1 VADQSLGTLLRSILK
16 AGPKALTVPILLI
29 CLVVLAA
36 VGIGVGSVKIPLP
49 LLLRVLTGTAEELP
63 GYLSMIVF
71 QIRLPRVFMAVLI
84 GMMLSSSGAVVQA
97 VFHNPLADPY
107 IIGISASAVA
117 GAVLAFLLELPD
129 YLYGV
134 FAFFVSV
141 AVTFLI
147 FRLSM
152 RRGAARVTTLLIIG
166 VAISS
171 FLGAFTSFAMYAV
184 GEDSYRIIVWTM
196 GFLGSA
202 SWLRVGIL
210 VFPLV
215 FSLIFFFLH
224 RHDLDALMLGD
235 EEAHALGINVSKLK
249 KQLLVVSALIVA
261 FSVAFS
267 GLIGFIGLIVP
278 HTMRLLIGHSN
289 TKLLGVSAL
298 AGGVFLLFA
307 DTLAR
312 NLLAPVEIPIGAVT
326 AFFGAPFFIYLATK
340 GKRGGLL

>member
-1 VADQSLGTLLRSILK
+1 MSESG
-16 AGPKALTVPILLI
+16 
-29 CLVVLAA
+29 LAA
-36 VGIGVGSVKIPLP
+36 VASARRSLPRATIAVLVLASLLILLAATGIAAGSVNISVAH
-49 LLLRVLTGTAEELP
+49 LLRILTGQADQLP
-63 GYLSMIVF
+63 RHLSTIIL
-71 QIRLPRVFMAVLI
+71 QIRLPRIVLAILI
-84 GMMLSSSGAVVQA
+84 GMMLSSSGSVVQA

-117 GAVLAFLLELPD
+117 GAVLAFLLDLPD

-134 FAFFVSV
+134 FAFVVSL
-141 AVTFLI
+141 AATFLI

-152 RRGAARVTTLLIIG
+152 RRGSARVTTLLIIG
-166 VAISS
+166 VAVSS

-196 GFLGSA
+196 GYLGSA
-202 SWLRVGIL
+202 SWLRVSIL
-210 VFPLV
+210 VGPLLL
-215 FSLIFFFLH
+215 SLIFFYVH

-235 EEAHALGINVSKLK
+235 EEAHALGVNVARLK
-249 KQLLVVSALIVA
+249 KMLLLVAALIVS

-267 GLIGFIGLIVP
+267 GLIGFVGLIVP

-289 TKLLGVSAL
+289 TRLLGVSTL

-312 NLLAPVEIPIGAVT
+312 TLLAPVEIPIGAVT
-326 AFFGAPFFIYLATK
+326 AVFGAPFFIYLAARS
-340 GKRGGLL
+340 KRAGLL